1 VLRPARSRRWPDPSA
16 EVLAGGGAA
25 LGLVLIGVGM
35 AVHLAAGPTA
45 LQLVL
50 AVAALAVRPL
60 AVLTHRRSSS
70 QPASTTHHEPTGV
83 P

>member
-1 VLRPARSRRWPDPSA
+1 VLRPVRSRRWPVPSA

-35 AVHLAAGPTA
+35 VVHAAAGPTA

-50 AVAALAVRPL
+50 AAAALAVRPL
-60 AVLTHRRSSS
+60 AVLAHRRRHRTP
-70 QPASTTHHEPTGV
+70 PAPVGYTPDG
-83 P
+83 

>member
-1 VLRPARSRRWPDPSA
+1 VLRPGRPRRWADPSA

-25 LGLVLIGVGM
+25 LGLVLVGVGM
-35 AVHLAAGPTA
+35 AVHAAAGPTA

-50 AVAALAVRPL
+50 AAALAVRPL
-60 AVLTHRRSSS
+60 AVLTHRRLSS